1 MNINDLIQQGENSA
15 VEFKT
20 ADVRPESLA
29 KEMVAFANHLGGR
42 VLLGVDDNGAIIG
55 VEKRD
60 IEEWVMNVARNN
72 VVPGIQPVV
81 HKHRLG
87 DCDVFE
93 VVIAKGRHKPYQTL
107 DGKYLL
113 RVGSTNRQATKE
125 ELSRLFQQA
134 GLVHYDIA
142 PVAQLAERDLN
153 AAALE
158 NYWDTYYSLNW
169 AKLEPLAKTRVLI
182 NSDILTPEGEVTV
195 GGALL
200 FANNPQKALPQA
212 SVTFA
217 VFSGA
222 DKTSDLIDKKEVIGT
237 LDQQVDNTLGLIKLY
252 LKRSSKVE
260 GAVRVEQELI
270 PEKVLREALVNA
282 LVHRD
287 YSISNQKSSVY
298 MFEDRVEITNPG
310 ALANTLTVEKL
321 RYGHS
326 APRNMFLLKFMDN
339 YRYIDG
345 LGRGIPTMVA
355 AMAERIKFEEVGAAF
370 RVTMM
375 LEGGKCEG

>member
-1 MNINDLIQQGENSA
+1 MNINEIIQQGENSA
-15 VEFKT
+15 VEFKA

-42 VLLGVDDNGAIIG
+42 ILLGVDDGGAVVG
-55 VEKRD
+55 VNKAAV
-60 IEEWVMNVARNN
+60 EEWVMNIARNN
-72 VVPGIQPVV
+72 VVPSLQV
-81 HKHRLG
+81 
-87 DCDVFE
+87 DVNEHVISGLRVAE
-93 VVIAKGRHKPYQTL
+93 VVVPKGLHKPYQTL

-134 GLVHYDIA
+134 GLVHFDIA
-142 PVAQLAERDLN
+142 PVGLTEKDLN
-153 AAALE
+153 SAALE
-158 NYWDTYYSLNW
+158 AYWDTYYSLNW
-169 AKLEPLAKTRVLI
+169 AKLEPAAKTRVLI
-182 NSDILTPEGEVTV
+182 NSDILTQDGEVTV
-195 GGALL
+195 GGAML

-212 SVTFA
+212 SVVFA
-217 VFSGA
+217 VFAGV
-222 DKTSDLIDKKEVIGT
+222 DKTSDLIDKKEIVGT
-237 LDQQVDNTLGLIKLY
+237 LSQQVDNALGLIKLY
-252 LKRSSKVE
+252 LTRSSKIE
-260 GAVRVEQELI
+260 GAQRVERELV

-287 YSISNQKSSVY
+287 YSITNQKCSVY
-298 MFEDRVEITNPG
+298 IFEDRLEVTNPG
-310 ALANTLTVEKL
+310 ALPNTLTIEKL

-355 AMAERIKFEEVGAAF
+355 AMGERIKFEEVGAAF
-370 RVTMM
+370 RVTIM
-375 LEGGKCEG
+375 LESGK